1 MKNYQVI
8 GLMSGT
14 SCDGLDIAYC
24 QFILDKNKWTYK
36 ILASKMVEYSSEWRL
51 KLKEAFN
58 SSNKELELL
67 DKELGI
73 LFGKETAQFIQ
84 ENKLTNIDFIASHG
98 HTVFHKPHE
107 GITVQIGAGQEIK
120 KETQLAVINDFR
132 SADVAAGG
140 QGAPLVPIGDELLF
154 SEFDYCLNIGGIA
167 NVSFREN
174 GVRKA
179 KDICFANMALNP
191 LALEMGYE
199 FDDKGSLAK
208 QGVVNPQLLWKLQDL
223 DFKGESLGTEQYID
237 SFLPILQKSTSIA
250 ETKIATVTEYLALK
264 ISEQMPE
271 KSTVLITGGGAY
283 NSFLIDKI
291 KRNSKANIV
300 KASKELIEFKEAL
313 IFAFLGVL
321 NKEETPNCLASVTGA
336 NRDVLGGVWVD

>member
-107 GITVQIGAGQEIK
+107 GITVQIGAGHEIK
-120 KETQLAVINDFR
+120 KETQLPVINDFR

-336 NRDVLGGVWVD
+336 NRDVVGGVWVD

>member
-120 KETQLAVINDFR
+120 KETQLPVINDFR